1 MRQVHERLRKAA
13 PLYGA
18 VTYFPETA
26 GGKYYLPQAPT
37 SAVCLA
43 QPRLAGN
50 LRGTRN
56 ETRAKEGSR
65 SYNTPG
71 GRIGVSDES
80 RCLAAAARAS
90 CGKKKNNG
98 SFSCDGLLSMS
109 LFTQPQIHPDILEA
123 RKCVFSNPPLLSYFT
138 LCQPFPPQP
147 IISRHGCAS
156 GGYGEMKKRKK
167 IKKKS

>member
-1 MRQVHERLRKAA
+1 MRQVHKELHEAP

-18 VTYFPETA
+18 VTYFPAAA

-37 SAVCLA
+37 SALCLA
-43 QPRLAGN
+43 EPRLARN

-71 GRIGVSDES
+71 GRISVSDES
-80 RCLAAAARAS
+80 RCLAAAAPVN
-90 CGKKKNNG
+90 CGIRLV
-98 SFSCDGLLSMS
+98 SRDGLLSMS

-123 RKCVFSNPPLLSYFT
+123 LKFVLSNTPLLSYFT
-138 LCQPFPPQP
+138 LCQPFPLQP
-147 IISRHGCAS
+147 IISRHHSVS
-156 GGYGEMKKRKK
+156 GGHVEMKKK
-167 IKKKS
+167 IIISVLK